1 MTFLNESLR
10 RSGFALI
17 LVLWVLSLLTIM
29 AGSFALSMRR
39 ETSIIETI
47 KNNAEALSIAESGI
61 AIAEMMLLLP
71 DKTKRWRT
79 DGSIYQID
87 TANAQIRLRLLAE
100 NGKIDINHAE
110 QKLLESL
117 MASAPLSDSKQKT
130 QLVGAILDWRDEDDL
145 IHIEGAEK
153 KEYREAGLNYQP
165 RNKPFQSIGEL
176 QLVLGMDE
184 AIYKWLEPLITVYS
198 GQPTVNLQQATKEVL
213 QVLPDLDASLIEDY
227 MAARLAS
234 AKQDLPA
241 PPFPAT
247 GLAQT
252 AQGGQSQV
260 FTVTSEVLL
269 DDGAAA
275 TLSAVIQSAPSAT
288 APFVIIDWQRNKG
301 EGESLFADILADTDT
316 LSDLIVKHYDEPEF
330 NN

>member
-1 MTFLNESLR
+1 MIFLNKSFR
-10 RSGFALI
+10 PSGFALI

-47 KNNAEALSIAESGI
+47 KNNAVALSIAESGI
-61 AIAEMMLLLP
+61 AIAEMMLLVP

-87 TANAQIRLRLLAE
+87 TANAQMRLRLLAE
-100 NGKIDINHAE
+100 NGKIDINYAE

-117 MASAPLSDSKQKT
+117 MASAPLSDSKQQT
-130 QLVGAILDWRDEDDL
+130 QLVSAILDWRDEDDL

-153 KEYREAGLNYQP
+153 KEYRDAGLNYQP

-184 AIYKWLEPLITVYS
+184 AIYKWLEPLVTVYS

-227 MAARLAS
+227 IAARLAS

-269 DDGAAA
+269 DDGATA

-288 APFVIIDWQRNKG
+288 APFIVIGWQRNKG
-301 EGESLFADILADTDT
+301 DGESLFADILTGTDT
-316 LSDLIVKHYDEPEF
+316 ISDLIVKHYDEPEF